1 MVEEAEEAMTE
12 LRQRLALSGVWE
24 EAAGMKDQIIEWAK
38 ELQSL
43 AQAGLFY
50 GRDPFDQERYGRI
63 REISAEM
70 LADRTGIPVKTV
82 QGLFCNDTGYQ
93 TPKVDTRAAV
103 FQDGKILLVQERDG
117 LWSMPGGWCEYNL
130 SPAENTVK
138 EAREEAGVHV
148 AVKRLISVQDRD
160 KHNQPPYAYGVVKIF
175 YLCELLGGGFTPNLE
190 TTKSGYFSLE
200 ELPPLAEAKCNEEQ
214 VHMCFQSY
222 QAENWSAQFD

>member
-1 MVEEAEEAMTE
+1 
-12 LRQRLALSGVWE
+12 
-24 EAAGMKDQIIEWAK
+24 MKDQIIEWAK